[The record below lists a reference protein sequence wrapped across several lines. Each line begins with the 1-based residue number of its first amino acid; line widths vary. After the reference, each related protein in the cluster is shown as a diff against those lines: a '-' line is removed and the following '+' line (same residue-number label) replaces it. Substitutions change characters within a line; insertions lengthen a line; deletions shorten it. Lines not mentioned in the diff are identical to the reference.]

1 MIRLAGCSKRG
12 TAAYTA
18 LINANM
24 ACLFLFRHLPISYLL
39 YFMLVQDD
47 KTPSI
52 LRAALISMAKADGFF
67 GNEMQVLDED
77 NVDPLGSVKI
87 KKEK

>member
-1 MIRLAGCSKRG
+1 
-12 TAAYTA
+12 
-18 LINANM
+18 
-24 ACLFLFRHLPISYLL
+24 
-39 YFMLVQDD
+39 MLVQDD

-52 LRAALISMAKADGFF
+52 LRAALVGGLGFLSYHNTHLTISMAKADGFF